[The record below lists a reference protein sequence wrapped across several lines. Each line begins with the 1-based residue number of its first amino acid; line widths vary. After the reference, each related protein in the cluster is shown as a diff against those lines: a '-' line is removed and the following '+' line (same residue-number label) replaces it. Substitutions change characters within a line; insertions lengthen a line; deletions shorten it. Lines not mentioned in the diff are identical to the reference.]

1 MLSANGTFCLYRLQ
15 TVRGVENPSSK
26 WSVFYRIARWLW
38 VRRMGLIN
46 PIHSLYLFTM
56 IVFLNGVFERMS
68 PAVVWMNVKDT
79 GYEVNISLNTFASIQ
94 HMKEGRLYTHLQIKE
109 DAHTLFGFVEKSE
122 REIFKMLL
130 SVSGIGASIARTML
144 SSLDPKQ
151 ITNAIASG
159 DVITVQSIKG
169 IGSKTAQRVIL
180 DLKDKVLKL
189 YDLDE
194 VSMFQNNTNR
204 DEALSALEVLGF
216 VRKASEKLVEKII
229 KESPDSSV
237 EYIIKQALKNL

>member
-1 MLSANGTFCLYRLQ
+1 MIAHLQ
-15 TVRGVENPSSK
+15 GKLVEKSPTQVVIDCGGV
-26 WSVFYRIARWLW
+26 
-38 VRRMGLIN
+38 
-46 PIHSLYLFTM
+46 
-56 IVFLNGVFERMS
+56 
-68 PAVVWMNVKDT
+68 
-79 GYEVNISLNTFASIQ
+79 GYHVNISLHTYSLLPATDLIKLFI
-94 HMKEGRLYTHLQIKE
+94 HLQIKE

-122 REIFKMLL
+122 REIFKLLL

-151 ITNAIASG
+151 ITNAISSG
-159 DVITVQSIKG
+159 DVVTIQSIKG

-180 DLKDKVLKL
+180 DLKEKVLKL

-194 VSMFQNNTNR
+194 VSMSQNNTNR

-216 VRKASEKLVEKII
+216 VRKTSERIVEKII
-229 KESPDSSV
+229 KDAPESSV

>member
-1 MLSANGTFCLYRLQ
+1 MIAHLQ
-15 TVRGVENPSSK
+15 GKLVEKSPTHVIIDCGGV
-26 WSVFYRIARWLW
+26 
-38 VRRMGLIN
+38 
-46 PIHSLYLFTM
+46 
-56 IVFLNGVFERMS
+56 
-68 PAVVWMNVKDT
+68 
-79 GYEVNISLNTFASIQ
+79 GYHVNISLHTYSLLPATDFI
-94 HMKEGRLYTHLQIKE
+94 KLFTHLQIKE

-122 REIFKMLL
+122 REIFKLLL

-159 DVITVQSIKG
+159 DVVTIQSIKG

-180 DLKDKVLKL
+180 DLKEKVLKL

-194 VSMFQNNTNR
+194 VSMSQNNTNR

-216 VRKASEKLVEKII
+216 VRKASERIVEKIV
-229 KESPDSSV
+229 KEAPDSSV

>member
-1 MLSANGTFCLYRLQ
+1 MIAHLQ
-15 TVRGVENPSSK
+15 GKLVEKSPTEVVIDCGGV
-26 WSVFYRIARWLW
+26 
-38 VRRMGLIN
+38 
-46 PIHSLYLFTM
+46 
-56 IVFLNGVFERMS
+56 
-68 PAVVWMNVKDT
+68 
-79 GYEVNISLNTFASIQ
+79 GYHVNISLHTYSLLPTTDFI
-94 HMKEGRLYTHLQIKE
+94 KLFTHLQIKE

-122 REIFKMLL
+122 REIFKLLL

-159 DVITVQSIKG
+159 DVATIQSIKG

-180 DLKDKVLKL
+180 DLKEKVLKL

-194 VSMFQNNTNR
+194 VSMSQSNTNR

-216 VRKASEKLVEKII
+216 VRKASEKVVERIV

>member
-1 MLSANGTFCLYRLQ
+1 MIAHLQ
-15 TVRGVENPSSK
+15 GKLVEKSPTQVVIDCGGV
-26 WSVFYRIARWLW
+26 
-38 VRRMGLIN
+38 
-46 PIHSLYLFTM
+46 
-56 IVFLNGVFERMS
+56 
-68 PAVVWMNVKDT
+68 
-79 GYEVNISLNTFASIQ
+79 GYHVNISLHTYSLLPNADFI
-94 HMKEGRLYTHLQIKE
+94 KLYTHLQIKE

-122 REIFKMLL
+122 REIFKLLL

-159 DVITVQSIKG
+159 DVITIQSIKG

-180 DLKDKVLKL
+180 DLKEKVLKL

-194 VSMFQNNTNR
+194 VSLSNNNTNR

-216 VRKASEKLVEKII
+216 VRKTSERIVEKIV
-229 KESPDSSV
+229 KEDPEASV
-237 EYIIKQALKNL
+237 ESIIKKALKNL